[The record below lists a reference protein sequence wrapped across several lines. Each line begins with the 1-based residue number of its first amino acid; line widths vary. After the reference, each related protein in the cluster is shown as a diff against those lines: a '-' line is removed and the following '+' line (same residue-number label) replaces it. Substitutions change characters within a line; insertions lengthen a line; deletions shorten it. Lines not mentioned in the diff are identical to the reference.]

1 MRTNVVLTV
10 SESKRLIAKG
20 VAALDFVQNAL
31 KQGTVAIAKGTTNG
45 YIVEEILGE
54 KIDKTQYCTG
64 TTFPAKADK
73 AGKTGGSIPD
83 VVLRDGQK
91 VEGAVATE
99 AVGDMKSGDV
109 FIKGANALN
118 WEKKQAA
125 LLIGHQTGGTI
136 GATYGTII
144 ARRIRLVIPIGL
156 EKSVP
161 TDLQA
166 AAKMIN
172 NDPTARVTPTLWPL
186 MGDVITEIEAL
197 KVLTGVDATP
207 IAAGGIGGAEGAV
220 YLCLRG
226 SEEELGKAGK
236 LIDEIQGE
244 PPFIQ

>member
-1 MRTNVVLTV
+1 MRTNIVLTV

-20 VAALDFVQNAL
+20 VVALDFVQKAL
-31 KQGTVAIAKGTTNG
+31 RQGTVAIAKGTTNG

-64 TTFPAKADK
+64 VTFPAKAER

-83 VVLRDGQK
+83 VVLRDGQR
-91 VEGAVATE
+91 VDGAVATE
-99 AVGDMKSGDV
+99 AVADMKAGDV
-109 FIKGANALN
+109 FVKGANALN
-118 WEKKQAA
+118 YERKQAA

-136 GATYGTII
+136 GATYGTLI
-144 ARRIRLVIPIGL
+144 ARRIRLVIPVGL

-172 NDPTARVTPTLWPL
+172 NDPAARVTPTLWPL
-186 MGDVITEIEAL
+186 MGDVVTEIEAL
-197 KVLTGVDATP
+197 KILTGVEATP

-220 YLCLRG
+220 WLCLRG
-226 SEEELGKAGK
+226 TEEQLDKAGK
-236 LIDEIQGE
+236 LIESIQGE
-244 PPFIQ
+244 PPFIA

>member
-1 MRTNVVLTV
+1 MRTNVILTV

-20 VAALDFVQNAL
+20 VVAMDFVQKAL
-31 KQGTVAIAKGTTNG
+31 KEGTVAVAKGTTNG
-45 YIVEEILGE
+45 YIVEELLE
-54 KIDKTQYCTG
+54 NKIDKTQYCTG
-64 TTFPAKADK
+64 TTFPAKAEK

-83 VVLRDGQK
+83 LVLRDGQP

-109 FIKGANALN
+109 FMKGANALN

-144 ARRIRLVIPIGL
+144 ARRIRLVIPVGL

-161 TDLQA
+161 TDIQA

-172 NDPTARVTPTLWPL
+172 NDPTARVTPTLFP
-186 MGDVITEIEAL
+186 MVGDIITEIEAL

-220 YLCLRG
+220 WLCLRG
-226 SEEELGKAGK
+226 TEEELDKAGK

-244 PPFIQ
+244 PAFIQ